1 MNAGHW
7 RELSLRCDAAS
18 IIEALRLLFFLKR
31 SGLRIALHKIDG
43 TLLSGI
49 ALSCICCHPA
59 HFSAADFCMPTE
71 VGIFPFAHVF
81 SPLRKKG
88 RECRPPS
95 TDPHRVI
102 ISVAATLRLTWLR
115 LRLRF
120 GSLSTL
126 NRWIAENNPQ
136 VVIMALF
143 RIAGLKAL
151 LRLGLPM
158 LQHTDFSV
166 VAKNKARLPR
176 PWRWE
181 IYRAGRR
188 TPIGHSDIYFETAT
202 EAKQAG
208 QKALNLI
215 LSEFPA

>member
-1 MNAGHW
+1 
-7 RELSLRCDAAS
+7 
-18 IIEALRLLFFLKR
+18 
-31 SGLRIALHKIDG
+31 
-43 TLLSGI
+43 
-49 ALSCICCHPA
+49 
-59 HFSAADFCMPTE
+59 
-71 VGIFPFAHVF
+71 
-81 SPLRKKG
+81 
-88 RECRPPS
+88 
-95 TDPHRVI
+95 
-102 ISVAATLRLTWLR
+102 
-115 LRLRF
+115 
-120 GSLSTL
+120 
-126 NRWIAENNPQ
+126 
-136 VVIMALF
+136 
-143 RIAGLKAL
+143 
-151 LRLGLPM
+151 M